1 MVQAGAYPYQIILNT
16 YFYLPRHDR
25 FLRKSYCSDYFTNFL
40 PFWIAMP
47 LKEASTRWPARL

>member
-16 YFYLPRHDR
+16 YLSAKNDR

-47 LKEASTRWPARL
+47 LNEASTRWPARL